1 MTHQTV
7 ANSSKLDASGS
18 TSVASRPTAYLSRP
32 PASERKFNFTK
43 KKLDNLPLPTNG
55 QRAYFYDTQ
64 TRGLALA
71 VSPAGK
77 KVFTLYRKVAGKP
90 ERITIGF
97 YPDLTIEQARGK
109 AAQLNGRIAAGE
121 NPADE
126 RRAERD
132 ASGEVNTLGQLI
144 EAYVM
149 RQILSRSSRPEKAA
163 YEIRR
168 IQNVYLSDWQNK
180 PLADITK
187 KLVLSRHAEIGR
199 AHGPIIAN
207 RTMGILKTAFNWA
220 SGDVQLWTGPNP
232 AKLSKEQR
240 FEEHDRARYLTA
252 EELVRFNAALEQ
264 ETDEDIHD
272 FVVLG
277 LSTGQRKGNVLG
289 MRWEQTADDFST
301 WSIPKTKTKNK
312 RMHVCELQPAA
323 IRVLK
328 IRKENRE
335 KDKENPEKYN
345 PWVFPSKTSA
355 SGHLEDPK
363 RRWKLLLQRAG
374 LYTPEDPERI
384 TIHSLRH
391 TACSYMVMAGRSLEQ
406 VGATIGHLSPMSTKR
421 YAHLHQEVQRETAR
435 AGAKKMER
443 MIAEAAKKNP
453 ALLGNGNG

>member
-7 ANSSKLDASGS
+7 ANSSKLDALGS
-18 TSVASRPTAYLSRP
+18 TSVASRPSAYSSGP
-32 PASERKFNFTK
+32 SAFERKFNFTK

-55 QRAYFYDTQ
+55 QRAYFYDSG
-64 TRGLALA
+64 TRGLTLA
-71 VSPAGK
+71 VSPTGK
-77 KVFTLYRKVAGKP
+77 KVFVLYRKVGRKP
-90 ERITIGF
+90 ERLTIGF

-132 ASGEVNTLGQLI
+132 VAGEVHTLGQLI
-144 EAYVM
+144 EAYVT
-149 RQILSRSSRPEKAA
+149 RQILPHSSRPKKAA
-163 YEIRR
+163 NEIRR
-168 IQNVYLSDWQNK
+168 IESAYLSDWKNK

-187 KLVLSRHAEIGR
+187 KLVLSRHAEIGSK
-199 AHGPIIAN
+199 HGPIMAN
-207 RTMGILKTAFNWA
+207 RIMGILKTAFHWA
-220 SGDVQLWTGPNP
+220 SGDVELWTGANP
-232 AKLSKEQR
+232 AKLSKKQR
-240 FEEHDRARYLTA
+240 FEEHERSRYLTP
-252 EELVRFNAALEQ
+252 EEMVRFNAALEQ
-264 ETDEDIHD
+264 ETNEDLSD

-277 LSTGQRKGNVLG
+277 LSTGQRRGNVLG
-289 MRWEQTADDFST
+289 MRWEQIAEDLSS
-301 WSIPKTKTKNK
+301 WAIPKTKTKNK

-328 IRKENRE
+328 SRKENRK
-335 KDKENPEKYN
+335 KDN

-355 SGHLEDPK
+355 SGHLEEMK
-363 RRWKLLLQRAG
+363 RGWKLLLERAG
-374 LYTPEDPERI
+374 LYTPDDPERI

-443 MIAEAAKKNP
+443 MVAEAARKNP